1 MKKELISTLLAERHG
16 ENQGGLHGKCGVG
29 AGLERWTGF
38 RQGGR
43 QNLKRGTGI
52 DMARE
57 TGMCGPHSRHLR
69 ALVHPEPEAQRGNR

>member
-38 RQGGR
+38 R
-43 QNLKRGTGI
+43 
-52 DMARE
+52 
-57 TGMCGPHSRHLR
+57 HL
-69 ALVHPEPEAQRGNR
+69 